1 MSAEGSFPETF
12 RFFIDVKSLPS
23 FSEMSGDQ
31 KIVVFTPITPEF
43 TQDFVS
49 ILDQFKVPED
59 FRQFLL
65 TNECT
70 SVRAFVDTTSD
81 PKLFDKNVI
90 DACGIDLSFGAK
102 LAVRRTFTACM
113 EMTNSGCTSSGGGGV
128 AAGP

>member
-1 MSAEGSFPETF
+1 
-12 RFFIDVKSLPS
+12 
-23 FSEMSGDQ
+23 MSGD
-31 KIVVFTPITPEF
+31 KSVAAGGVATPITPEF
-43 TQDFVS
+43 TQDFMS

-90 DACGIDLSFGAK
+90 DACGLDLSFGAK
-102 LAVRRTFTACM
+102 LAVQRTFTACL
-113 EMTNSGCTSSGGGGV
+113 EMTPNSALTTSAIPSAV
-128 AAGP
+128 M